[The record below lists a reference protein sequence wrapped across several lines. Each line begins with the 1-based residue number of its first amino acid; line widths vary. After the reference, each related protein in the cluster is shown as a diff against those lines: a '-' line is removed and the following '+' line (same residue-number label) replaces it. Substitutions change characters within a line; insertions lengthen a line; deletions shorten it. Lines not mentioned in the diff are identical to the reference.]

1 MEQLFYLH
9 LMTHCNVS
17 VQCLYQLNKI
27 GIYQTK
33 SSRNNNDIDIYQSG
47 NDNCHLAF
55 IHNLGLL
62 YKKIIAAIVHPICA
76 TIFSF
81 AIIKWP

>member
-1 MEQLFYLH
+1 M
-9 LMTHCNVS
+9 MHCNVS
-17 VQCLYQLNKI
+17 VQCLYKLNKI

-33 SSRNNNDIDIYQSG
+33 SGRNNNDIDIY
-47 NDNCHLAF
+47 HLGIAF
-55 IHNLGLL
+55 IHNLGFL
-62 YKKIIAAIVHPICA
+62 YKKTIAAIVHPICA